1 MTKQNLIVMVGVA
14 GSGKST
20 YVATHYPDAH
30 VYESD
35 AYRVKL
41 FGTLQAQTPEQHE
54 QVFLAMHRDIR
65 HDMTHADG
73 VETFVYDATNLSRK
87 RRTAVYNEFTRFA
100 NVTIVFVYRTLAEL
114 LRANQERAIE
124 KRVPAWK
131 VREMYTKTQIPK
143 LGVDADKIVVVADND
158 LFGTFDHNNAHLADF
173 KRVRP
178 DLWDELQLNYTPHDS
193 SHHAE
198 TVDEHIDMAVDM
210 AETDLFRDVA
220 LFHDLGKGLVKKP
233 LPSGYASFYNHQ
245 YVSAVYALLYF
256 GVDSLVPEMIYNH
269 MTAHLGFTK
278 RGLRRDKVTD
288 AELTRYLAFAEL
300 DSKARR

>member
-1 MTKQNLIVMVGVA
+1 MTKHELILMMGVA

-54 QVFLAMHRDIR
+54 EVFLTMHRDMR
-65 HDMTHADG
+65 QAMKNATAPE
-73 VETFVYDATNLSRK
+73 VFVYDATNLSRK
-87 RRTAVYNEFTRFA
+87 RRNTVYHEFTKYAR
-100 NVTIVFVYRTLAEL
+100 VTTVFIYKTLAQIL
-114 LRANQERAIE
+114 LSNKQRPAE
-124 KRVPAWK
+124 KQVPEWK
-131 VREMYTKTQIPK
+131 LREMYMKTQIPK
-143 LGVDADKIVVVADND
+143 LGADTDAFILDADPD
-158 LFGTFDHNNAHLADF
+158 LFGSFTHEQAHLADF
-173 KRVRP
+173 KVVRP
-178 DLWDELQLNYTPHDS
+178 DLWDELRLNYTTHDS

-198 TVDEHIDMAVDM
+198 TVDEHIDMAVNLADTQLM
-210 AETDLFRDVA
+210 RDVA
-220 LFHDLGKGLVKKP
+220 LFHDLGKGLTKKP

-256 GVDSLVPEMIYNH
+256 GIDSLVPEMVYNH
-269 MTAHLGFTK
+269 MTAHLGFTP

-288 AELTRYLAFAEL
+288 EELARYLAFAEL
-300 DSKARR
+300 DTKARR

>member
-35 AYRVKL
+35 AYRLKL

-54 QVFLAMHRDIR
+54 QVFLAMHRDMR
-65 HDMTHADG
+65 RDMAQADG

-87 RRTAVYNEFTRFA
+87 RRTALYSEFTRFA
-100 NVTIVFVYRTLAEL
+100 DVTIVFVYRTLAEL
-114 LRANQERAIE
+114 LRANRDRAVE
-124 KRVPAWK
+124 KQVPEYK
-131 VREMYTKTQIPK
+131 IKEMYAKTQIPK
-143 LGVDADKIVVVADND
+143 FGVDADHIVIVANND
-158 LFGTFDHNNAHLADF
+158 LFGTFNHEQAHLADF
-173 KRVRP
+173 AQVRP
-178 DLWDELQLNYTPHDS
+178 DLWDELRLNYTTHDS

-210 AETDLFRDVA
+210 ADDDLFRAVA

-245 YVSAVYALLYF
+245 YVSAVYAMLYF
-256 GVDSLVPEMIYNH
+256 GTDSLVPEMIYNH

-278 RGLRRDKVTD
+278 RGLRRDKVTEM
-288 AELTRYLAFAEL
+288 ELGLYLEFAEL
-300 DSKARR
+300 DNKARR